1 MQGTQVR
8 SLIQEDATC
17 LGATT
22 PMRPNYQG
30 CAPEPLSH
38 NPEPMRCNYS
48 SPRAY
53 SLCSAT
59 REAAAMRGPHI
70 ATK

>member
-22 PMRPNYQG
+22 PMRPNDQG

-38 NPEPMRCNYS
+38 NPEP
-48 SPRAY
+48 
-53 SLCSAT
+53 T
-59 REAAAMRGPHI
+59 R
-70 ATK
+70 